1 MKGIDEEWTLEDAE
15 LAAYYLEGY
24 LFDANPLILKK
35 VNIIIKAIEAQRRRK
50 KVNKCT
56 WYTLRRSV
64 V

>member
-35 VNIIIKAIEAQRRRK
+35 VSIIIKAIEAHRK
-50 KVNKCT
+50 KEVRIRNEADN
-56 WYTLRRSV
+56 
-64 V
+64 